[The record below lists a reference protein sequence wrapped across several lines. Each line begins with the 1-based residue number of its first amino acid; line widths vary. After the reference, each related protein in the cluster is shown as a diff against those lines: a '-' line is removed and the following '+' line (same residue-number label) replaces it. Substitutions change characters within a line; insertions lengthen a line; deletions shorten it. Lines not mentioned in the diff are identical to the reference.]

1 VSGARIRR
9 PAGLHGTYSRY
20 TNGCRCDQCRAAKAA
35 YMKARRTEALATAQR
50 NPFQV
55 ARGIKHGTWHG
66 YDEHG
71 CRCDPCVSKAY
82 ASKSRRVA
90 A

>member
-1 VSGARIRR
+1 
-9 PAGLHGTYSRY
+9 
-20 TNGCRCDQCRAAKAA
+20 
-35 YMKARRTEALATAQR
+35 MKARRTEALATAQR

-55 ARGIKHGTWHG
+55 VRGIKHGTWHG